1 MMQNLECEVSP
12 SGFSGEARMVVG
24 LFFPMSQVQ
33 MHPRNIPATGSK
45 SWKPSLSSYSVMTQI
60 KAHRVSDGTEGV
72 IPLAFNGSIFRPANT
87 GSHFFS
93 GPRPLV
99 ESFSCNEQVFRIFK
113 RWGPKCVFTFW
124 VNLVQL

>member
-1 MMQNLECEVSP
+1 MMQNLKCEIRP
-12 SGFSGEARMVVG
+12 SGFSGGARMVVR

-33 MHPRNIPATGSK
+33 MHPGNLPSTGSK
-45 SWKPSLSSYSVMTQI
+45 SWEPSLPSYSVMTQI

-72 IPLAFNGSIFRPANT
+72 IPLAFSYQNGSICRP
-87 GSHFFS
+87 HFFS

-113 RWGPKCVFTFW
+113 KGGGTKCMFTFW

>member
-12 SGFSGEARMVVG
+12 SGFSGGVRIVVG

-33 MHPRNIPATGSK
+33 MHPGTLPATGSK
-45 SWKPSLSSYSVMTQI
+45 SWEPSLSSYSVMTQI

-72 IPLAFNGSIFRPANT
+72 IPLAFSYQNGRIFRPANT

-99 ESFSCNEQVFRIFK
+99 ESFSCNEQVFRI
-113 RWGPKCVFTFW
+113 
-124 VNLVQL
+124 

>member
-12 SGFSGEARMVVG
+12 SGFSGGVRMVVR

-33 MHPRNIPATGSK
+33 MHPGNLATGSK
-45 SWKPSLSSYSVMTQI
+45 SWEPSLSAYSVMTQI

-72 IPLAFNGSIFRPANT
+72 IPLAFSYQNGSIFRPANT

-93 GPRPLV
+93 GSRRLV
-99 ESFSCNEQVFRIFK
+99 ESFSCSEQVFRI
-113 RWGPKCVFTFW
+113 
-124 VNLVQL
+124 